1 MCIRDSNIKAK
12 ITPREK
18 DKILFNKVLL
28 FKPSVDQL
36 FLICHRKLNHL
47 GIKDINNKNVK
58 IVPINDKA
66 SLLKLLKEL
75 AYKRGQFT
83 LSSGQESEHYINC
96 KPVTLSCEGNALLS
110 TLMVKKLDEGSR
122 AVGGLTL
129 GGDPLVVGVAQRA
142 FYRGGHIDALIVR
155 KNPKDYGTKEVI
167 EGPKPEKGSIVTVL
181 EDVTTTG
188 GSAMKAVNVLRG
200 AGYTVNRVVAI
211 VDRMEDHSIWEHNKI
226 EFVSLFTLQDI
237 IND

>member
-1 MCIRDSNIKAK
+1 MTDP
-12 ITPREK
+12 TY
-18 DKILFNKVLL
+18 
-28 FKPSVDQL
+28 
-36 FLICHRKLNHL
+36 
-47 GIKDINNKNVK
+47 
-58 IVPINDKA
+58 KA

-155 KNPKDYGTKEVI
+155 KNPKGYGTKEVI
-167 EGPKPEKGSIVTVL
+167 EGWKPDKGSVITVL